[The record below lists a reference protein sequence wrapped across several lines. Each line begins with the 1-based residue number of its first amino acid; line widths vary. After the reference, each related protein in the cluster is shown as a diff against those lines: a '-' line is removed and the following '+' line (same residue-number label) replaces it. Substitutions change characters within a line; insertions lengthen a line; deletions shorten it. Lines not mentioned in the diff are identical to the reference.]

1 MGTNN
6 EIRST
11 NNKIMSTNIEKRYK
25 II

>member
-6 EIRST
+6 EIRSA
-11 NNKIMSTNIEKRYK
+11 NNKIMSTNIEKGYK